1 MRARPVDF
9 ALNLAPMWAS
19 PANFPHSP
27 LERRGFGQLG
37 DGDSTTDSVG
47 ATVGD
52 AVGATD
58 AGADGGAELVG
69 TDGADGDGDGPACW
83 PPPRKSHHNRT
94 SASATSRTAT
104 IAVVVL
110 FRRY

>member
-1 MRARPVDF
+1 MRASPVNP
-9 ALNLAPMWAS
+9 ALMWAD
-19 PANFPHSP
+19 PADFLHSP

-37 DGDSTTDSVG
+37 DGDPGIDSVG
-47 ATVGD
+47 VTVGA

-69 TDGADGDGDGPACW
+69 TADGDVDGPACW
-83 PPPRKSHHNRT
+83 PPRKSHHNRT
-94 SASATSRTAT
+94 SANTTSRTAT

-110 FRRY
+110 LRRY